1 MDSVPTMAGSV
12 KGDFMRL
19 VLGLAAALGIMTG
32 GANAAIYQI
41 QHGSPSYV
49 TTGQT
54 VDVPVS
60 FVYRYKCEDWR
71 ELQIFFYNGVA
82 LCDGSTSYST
92 YQTVDVT
99 LNSTYDFLTFNGGS
113 ATTDLIGLQDFIAL
127 GNAQTGAF
135 TWHGVTG
142 FICFM
147 MSAIYTCESYYGWE
161 YGIRTANGSF
171 VEVGGYGP
179 QTVSQVPLP
188 AAAWLFLA
196 GIAGVMGARRKA

>member
-19 VLGLAAALGIMTG
+19 VLGLAAALGVMTG

-54 VDVPVS
+54 IDQKVS
-60 FVYRYKCEDWR
+60 FVFRYKCDWP
-71 ELQIFFYNGVA
+71 EAQIFNYNGSA
-82 LCDGSTSYST
+82 LCDGSTTYST

-99 LNSTYDFLTFNGGS
+99 LDSTYDFLTYNGQA
-113 ATTDLIGLQDFIAL
+113 ATTELLGYHDFLSL
-127 GNAQTGAF
+127 GNVQTGPL
-135 TWHGVTG
+135 TWHGLTG
-142 FICFM
+142 FACATL
-147 MSAIYTCESYYGWE
+147 SGIYTCQSFYGWE
-161 YGIRTANGSF
+161 YGVNVQYGFA
-171 VEVGGYGP
+171 EVGSYGY
-179 QTVSQVPLP
+179 QTISQVPLP